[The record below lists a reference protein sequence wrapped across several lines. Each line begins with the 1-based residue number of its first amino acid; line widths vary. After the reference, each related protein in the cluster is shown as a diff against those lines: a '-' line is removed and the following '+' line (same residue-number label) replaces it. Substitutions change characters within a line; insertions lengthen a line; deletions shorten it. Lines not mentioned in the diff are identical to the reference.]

1 MCKGCC
7 FRAKNSEGVSD
18 GLLCTVHKNK
28 KGHLQAQTEDE
39 SPEAIDSERTADT
52 TSDSALQ
59 IPYISR
65 CRALL
70 VGIGADEQMAGY
82 SRHRTKF
89 KSGGV
94 EALVAELNKDT
105 ERLWDRNLGRDD
117 R

>member
-7 FRAKNSEGVSD
+7 FRAKNSGDISD
-18 GLLCTVHKNK
+18 GLFCTVHKDK
-28 KGHLQAQTEDE
+28 KGHPRAQTADE
-39 SPEAIDSERTADT
+39 SPEVMDSLGTADT
-52 TSDSALQ
+52 TSDSVLQ
-59 IPYISR
+59 VPYISR

-94 EALVAELNKDT
+94 AALVAELNKDT